1 MGRYIQ
7 RETYLRQ
14 LMDRMG
20 NGEVKIITGPRRS
33 GKSWLL
39 NRIFKDYL
47 LEQGVAED
55 NIIIVSFDMDDDEET
70 GDLTDRQALKSYLYS
85 RITDD
90 TTPYYIILDE
100 VQEVEGFEKL
110 VNGLNARDNVDVY
123 ITGSNSHFLS
133 SDIKTIFRGRGD
145 EVKVWPFSF
154 REFCTDRT
162 EPVSELWK
170 EYYTYGGM
178 PGLLRQRTSEQKVA
192 YLQRLWNKTYL
203 DDVVERHKVKNREA
217 LSALADALCS
227 SVGSLTN
234 PNRISNVMSNV
245 QNTKID
251 SETVSNYIGYLEE
264 AFLFEGAKRYNIKG
278 NKYFESIKKYYS
290 VDVGLR
296 NAKLNFRQQEIT
308 HIMENVIYN
317 ELRMRGFAVDVGVVE
332 AREMRNGKSEYIQ
345 YEIDFIASN
354 GRDKYYIQS
363 AFSLDSEEKRQQ
375 ELRSLLKVDDSFQK
389 IVITGSDIAAY
400 TDDKGI
406 RIIDVLTESDS
417 LRWHQTIAGDPAD
430 WLHYWAPGGPMEQGI
445 QMLGIKS
452 LPWFAVTDSTG
463 LVVYSGPNCDLAS
476 KKASELIR

>member
-1 MGRYIQ
+1 MEKYIK
-7 RETYLRQ
+7 RETYLQQ
-14 LMDRMG
+14 LIDRMG

-47 LEQGVAED
+47 LGQGVEED
-55 NIIIVSFDMDDDEET
+55 NIIIVSFDLDDEEET

-85 RITDD
+85 RITDAAK
-90 TTPYYIILDE
+90 PYYVILDE
-100 VQEVEGFEKL
+100 VQEVEGFEKI
-110 VNGLNARDNVDVY
+110 VNGLNAKDNVDVY

-133 SDIKTIFRGRGD
+133 SDINTIFRGRGD
-145 EVKVWPFSF
+145 EVRVWPFSF
-154 REFCTDRT
+154 REFCCDRP

-178 PGLLRQRTSEQKVA
+178 PGLLRQRTPEQKVA

-203 DDVVERHKVKNREA
+203 DDVVERHKVKNRDA
-217 LSALADALCS
+217 LSTLADALCS
-227 SVGSLTN
+227 SVGSLIN
-234 PNRISNVMSNV
+234 PNRISNVLRNI

-251 SETVSNYIGYLEE
+251 PETISNYIGYLEE
-264 AFLFEGAKRYNIKG
+264 AFLFEGSKRYNIKG
-278 NKYFESIKKYYS
+278 NRYFESIKKYYS

-354 GRDKYYIQS
+354 GTNKYYIQS
-363 AFSLDSEEKRQQ
+363 AFSLDGDEKRQQ
-375 ELRSLLKVDDSFQK
+375 ELKSLLKVDDSFQK
-389 IVITGSDIAAY
+389 IVITGNDIAEY
-400 TDDKGI
+400 TDAKGI
-406 RIIDVLTESDS
+406 RFMGLFQFLQS
-417 LRWHQTIAGDPAD
+417 
-430 WLHYWAPGGPMEQGI
+430 GI
-445 QMLGIKS
+445 
-452 LPWFAVTDSTG
+452 
-463 LVVYSGPNCDLAS
+463 
-476 KKASELIR
+476 

>member
-1 MGRYIQ
+1 MERYIQ

-110 VNGLNARDNVDVY
+110 VNGLNARDKVDVY

-234 PNRISNVMSNV
+234 PNRISNVMRNV

-354 GRDKYYIQS
+354 GSDKYYIQS

-406 RIIDVLTESDS
+406 RFMGLFQFLLS
-417 LRWHQTIAGDPAD
+417 
-430 WLHYWAPGGPMEQGI
+430 GI
-445 QMLGIKS
+445 
-452 LPWFAVTDSTG
+452 
-463 LVVYSGPNCDLAS
+463 
-476 KKASELIR
+476 

>member
-100 VQEVEGFEKL
+100 VQEVDGFEKL

-133 SDIKTIFRGRGD
+133 SEIKTIFRGRGD

-192 YLQRLWNKTYL
+192 YLQRLWNKPT
-203 DDVVERHKVKNREA
+203 
-217 LSALADALCS
+217 SM
-227 SVGSLTN
+227 T
-234 PNRISNVMSNV
+234 
-245 QNTKID
+245 
-251 SETVSNYIGYLEE
+251 
-264 AFLFEGAKRYNIKG
+264 
-278 NKYFESIKKYYS
+278 
-290 VDVGLR
+290 
-296 NAKLNFRQQEIT
+296 
-308 HIMENVIYN
+308 
-317 ELRMRGFAVDVGVVE
+317 
-332 AREMRNGKSEYIQ
+332 
-345 YEIDFIASN
+345 
-354 GRDKYYIQS
+354 
-363 AFSLDSEEKRQQ
+363 
-375 ELRSLLKVDDSFQK
+375 
-389 IVITGSDIAAY
+389 
-400 TDDKGI
+400 
-406 RIIDVLTESDS
+406 
-417 LRWHQTIAGDPAD
+417 W
-430 WLHYWAPGGPMEQGI
+430 
-445 QMLGIKS
+445 
-452 LPWFAVTDSTG
+452 
-463 LVVYSGPNCDLAS
+463 
-476 KKASELIR
+476 